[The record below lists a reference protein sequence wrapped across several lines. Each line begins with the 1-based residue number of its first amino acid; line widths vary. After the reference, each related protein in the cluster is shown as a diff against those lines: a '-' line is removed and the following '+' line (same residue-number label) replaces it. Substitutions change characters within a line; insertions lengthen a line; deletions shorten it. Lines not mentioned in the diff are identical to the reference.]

1 MILLTRITALG
12 MLVVAGLAGGN
23 AQAQL
28 VASVDA
34 RVVAKNIPGASAI
47 AQVGTF
53 VTGGTLTPG
62 DPAICANPSPI
73 PTKFPAYIQPGAVLD
88 PTRLLVGSASNFGAP
103 PPASGGLRGSFL
115 SIDPSGSATLVVP
128 ANFDSRGDQEST
140 LGGSVQMFS
149 AN

>member
-88 PTRLLVGSASNFGAP
+88 PTRLLLAAHRISARRCPQA
-103 PPASGGLRGSFL
+103 A
-115 SIDPSGSATLVVP
+115 D
-128 ANFDSRGDQEST
+128 
-140 LGGSVQMFS
+140 
-149 AN
+149 